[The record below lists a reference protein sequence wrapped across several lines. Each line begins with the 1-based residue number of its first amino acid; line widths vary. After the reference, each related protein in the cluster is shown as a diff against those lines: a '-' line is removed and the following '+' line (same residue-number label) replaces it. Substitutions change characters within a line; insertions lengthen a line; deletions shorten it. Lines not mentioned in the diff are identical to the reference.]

1 MTTISLLLEQKPYGF
16 IATDESGNSIKL
28 DNIGTQTPNFGVSP
42 MQTLLMSLAG
52 CSSIDVLL
60 ILEKQKQTV
69 NNYQVK
75 VSGTKVK
82 VNDFSLWEEINIDF
96 IIEGEVDEDKA
107 KRAIQLS
114 IDKYCS
120 VAETLR
126 RAGATIN
133 YSVSIKK

>member
-1 MTTISLLLEQKPYGF
+1 MTTISLQLKQKPYGF
-16 IATDESGNSIKL
+16 VATDESGNSIML

-82 VNDFSLWEEINIDF
+82 VNDFSLWDDIKLEF
-96 IIEGEVDEDKA
+96 FIEGNVDEDKA
-107 KRAIQLS
+107 KRAVQLS

-126 RAGATIN
+126 RAGATLN
-133 YSVSIKK
+133 YTVSIK

>member
-1 MTTISLLLEQKPYGF
+1 MTTISLQLKQKPYGF
-16 IATDESGNSIKL
+16 VATDESGNSIML

-52 CSSIDVLL
+52 CSSIDLLL
-60 ILEKQKQTV
+60 ILEKQKQIV

-82 VNDFSLWEEINIDF
+82 VNDFSLWDDIKLEF
-96 IIEGEVDEDKA
+96 FIEGNVDEDKA
-107 KRAIQLS
+107 KRAVQLS

-126 RAGATIN
+126 RAGATLN
-133 YSVSIKK
+133 YTVSIK

>member
-1 MTTISLLLEQKPYGF
+1 MTTISLQLKQKPYGF
-16 IATDESGNSIKL
+16 VATDESGNSIML

-60 ILEKQKQTV
+60 ILEKQKQIV

-82 VNDFSLWEEINIDF
+82 VNDFSLWDDIKLEF
-96 IIEGEVDEDKA
+96 FIEGNVDEDKA
-107 KRAIQLS
+107 KRAVQLS

-126 RAGATIN
+126 RAGATLN
-133 YSVSIKK
+133 YTVSIK